1 MQRNTCSQSARS
13 WAESKAA
20 SQHCV
25 NLTGPPG
32 FRLHNH
38 SGSQIAQAPDASLES
53 AADHN
58 FDGQEMYLDRGNF
71 YDFTSLVRELD
82 VLGEIYE
89 RKTYPFEFSTVEM
102 PHETYNGRKNCW
114 NVLDLVICISS
125 GDCRNT
131 LYIAAICD
139 ININSKAKRT
149 SNITTN
155 NLFLEVYKTEEKGL
169 MKLSSLH
176 RCDVMRL
183 YHMILVLN
191 QHENIA
197 RVMFPSTVLGTGE
210 NWTLMKTMGWISNS
224 RY

>member
-1 MQRNTCSQSARS
+1 MQRNTRSQSARS

-20 SQHCV
+20 SQHRV

-38 SGSQIAQAPDASLES
+38 SGSQMAQAPDVSLES
-53 AADHN
+53 AADRN

-71 YDFTSLVRELD
+71 YDFTSLVHELD

-102 PHETYNGRKNCW
+102 PHETYNGVNVRLRKNCW

-131 LYIAAICD
+131 LYFAAICD
-139 ININSKAKRT
+139 ININSKAKWT

-155 NLFLEVYKTEEKGL
+155 NLFLEVYKTEEK
-169 MKLSSLH
+169 
-176 RCDVMRL
+176 
-183 YHMILVLN
+183 
-191 QHENIA
+191 NIMA
-197 RVMFPSTVLGTGE
+197 QESGIFTVQ
-210 NWTLMKTMGWISNS
+210 
-224 RY
+224 